1 MKKSLLAV
9 AVFGAF
15 ASAGAQAQTS
25 VTLFGVVDAA
35 VARVSASG
43 GANRTG
49 MTNSGLNSSRL
60 GVRGTE
66 DLGGGLKAGFWIE
79 GQLQNDTGTGNATG
93 GGLNFQRRST
103 VSLMG
108 GFGELRLG
116 RDYTPIFWNTTIFD
130 PFGTNGVGQSL
141 MPAQLLTAGAG
152 TLRGLGLDP
161 AAGVGAA
168 IAARW
173 SNAAA
178 VRASNSVGYFLPNL
192 GGIYGQ
198 LMYAFGEGAST
209 DVTTATSCGTIVAGT
224 TTLYAGL
231 PAGTSTKSDG
241 NFFGGRIG
249 FANGPIDV
257 AVATGKTK
265 NACARDFTAT
275 NFGAS
280 YNFGFVKPSL
290 VYGIEKNGQND
301 KVTGWQL
308 GATAPLGGGE
318 LRFAYANHKVDTGV
332 LTNDSDLTFKKIAL
346 GYGYNLS
353 RRTQAYG
360 TFTRVNNNNLQT
372 VGVSNNG
379 LTGVNPTAGNS
390 GSGFEFGVRHS
401 F

>member
-1 MKKSLLAV
+1 MKKSLLAL

-25 VTLFGVVDAA
+25 VTLFGVVDAG
-35 VARVSASG
+35 VARLSASG
-43 GANRTG
+43 GANRVG

-66 DLGGGLKAGFWIE
+66 DLGGGMKAGFWIE

-141 MPAQLLTAGAG
+141 VPAQLATAGTG
-152 TLRGLGLDP
+152 FLRAAQ
-161 AAGVGAA
+161 AAGAVSAAQAAA
-168 IAARW
+168 IAPLW
-173 SNAAA
+173 VNGAA
-178 VRASNSVGYFLPNL
+178 VRASNSIGYFLPNL

-198 LMYAFGEGAST
+198 LMYAFGENASNAAAT
-209 DVTTATSCGTIVAGT
+209 AATCAPIVIGGVTV
-224 TTLYAGL
+224 YPGL
-231 PAGTSTKSDG
+231 AAGTSTKNDG

-249 FANGPIDV
+249 YANGPIDV

-265 NACARDFTAT
+265 NACAADFTAT
-275 NFGAS
+275 NLGAS
-280 YNFGFVKPSL
+280 YNLGFVKPSL
-290 VYGIEKNGQND
+290 VYGIEKNGLGD
-301 KVTGWQL
+301 EVTAWQL

-318 LRFAYANHKVDTGV
+318 FRLAYAKHDVKDADDLNWTKVAV
-332 LTNDSDLTFKKIAL
+332 

-353 RRTQAYG
+353 RRTQVYG
-360 TFTRVNNNNLQT
+360 TYARTSNKTLQT

-379 LTGVNPTAGNS
+379 LDAVFPAGGKS
-390 GSGFEFGVRHS
+390 GSGIEFGVRHS